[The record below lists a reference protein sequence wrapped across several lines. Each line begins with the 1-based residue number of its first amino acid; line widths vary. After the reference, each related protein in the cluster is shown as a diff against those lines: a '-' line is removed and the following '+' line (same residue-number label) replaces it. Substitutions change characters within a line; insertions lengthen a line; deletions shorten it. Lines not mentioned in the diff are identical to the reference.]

1 MSYICIVLYVSYSFS
16 HRRMFCKK
24 IEELLKKTFKNLLFK
39 KNVINV
45 LIILKVFYL
54 RKEILVTMIHIV
66 T

>member
-1 MSYICIVLYVSYSFS
+1 MYVLSYMLVIASVIIECSV
-16 HRRMFCKK
+16 R
-24 IEELLKKTFKNLLFK
+24 IEELLKKTFKNLLLK

-45 LIILKVFYL
+45 LIILSVFYL